1 MTAPT
6 HTLSNGQ
13 QIPVLGLGTWQGG
26 DDPTV
31 VEQAV
36 RDAVDAGYRHFDCA
50 YIYRNEKE
58 IGKVLRDKI
67 AEGVVKREDLFIT
80 TKLWNTMHK
89 REDVVPACKK
99 SLENFGF
106 DYIDLYLVHWP
117 VAFDKT
123 DRMDLWPVDEKGNP
137 MYGNVDLLDTW
148 RGMEKCIKLGLTKS
162 IGLSNFNS
170 QQIDY
175 ILSAAEIKPVMN
187 QVECHPNLNQ
197 KKLRDFCAQRG
208 ISITA
213 YSPFGSPKRTW
224 AKSTDPQVAI
234 ETPEIVAISQ
244 KYGKTPAQ
252 VVLRYLIDIGTI
264 PIPKSSSKER
274 IKQNMSIFDFKL
286 TPEEIETINS
296 LDCGLRIC
304 PMFKGHVDY
313 PFNIEF

>member
-1 MTAPT
+1 
-6 HTLSNGQ
+6 
-13 QIPVLGLGTWQGG
+13 
-26 DDPTV
+26 
-31 VEQAV
+31 
-36 RDAVDAGYRHFDCA
+36 
-50 YIYRNEKE
+50 
-58 IGKVLRDKI
+58 
-67 AEGVVKREDLFIT
+67 
-80 TKLWNTMHK
+80 
-89 REDVVPACKK
+89 
-99 SLENFGF
+99 
-106 DYIDLYLVHWP
+106 
-117 VAFDKT
+117 
-123 DRMDLWPVDEKGNP
+123 MDLWPVDEKGNP

-252 VVLRYLIDIGTI
+252 VVLRYLVTY
-264 PIPKSSSKER
+264 PIYVYIHPF
-274 IKQNMSIFDFKL
+274 IL
-286 TPEEIETINS
+286 S
-296 LDCGLRIC
+296 LSRMTAILFIAD
-304 PMFKGHVDY
+304 
-313 PFNIEF
+313 